1 MICSKSQ
8 MVKQSFWAINQ
19 KNHTESDMDPV

>member
-8 MVKQSFWAINQ
+8 MVEQSFWVINQ